1 MEPNIN
7 RLQQNK
13 WRQKVNRW
21 KNSRSVRVLL
31 FFSFIV
37 LYYLSVSPKLIQET
51 YDIKLNGI
59 SSKSIL
65 APRMIENKAAT
76 LRAQA
81 DASEDV
87 QPVQTVIQ
95 LRNEEIVELVFN
107 KIEQLNPDTLMSNDD
122 KIAIYRS
129 EFPQLFKD
137 YTDRYIRDNRDLYK
151 EAMLEEIQAQ
161 MADYE
166 YRIPEETYFKIP
178 KISAQ
183 EISEMKFV
191 TKSIVT
197 KLMLE
202 RNNDPLASRT
212 KVPEMVN
219 ASQLSNKNAREI
231 VQEIARFALTSN
243 RFYDEEA
250 TKEARIQAAEMTE
263 AIYVQKGDVLVAKGQ
278 RITAENYDLLQDL
291 DVLKNSTN
299 LWPHLGMLIMVSLF
313 VFVLYMFIRQ
323 SQLAIMANNVHL
335 LMLLLIHILT
345 IISIVIISL
354 GQDADVPYIGYMA
367 PVALGSILITILLD
381 AQIAFISSMIFSIL
395 ASIILNVRND
405 LIFDYRYGFVA
416 AVVCMVSIF
425 AIHKVSQRSTILR
438 AGILICA
445 FATISSISFILI
457 ENSYSLKNV
466 LYSIAFSTTGG
477 MITAVLVIGLLPFFE
492 IAFGILSPLKL
503 VELSNP
509 NHPLLRKLLTETPG
523 TYHHSV
529 MVGNLSE
536 SAAEAIGAD
545 GLLCRVGSFYHDIG
559 KTKRPSYF
567 IENQTN
573 IENPHDQMDPSLSKS
588 IIIAHARD
596 GVDMLLNHR
605 MPKPLRDIAEQHHGT
620 SLLVFFYHK
629 AMKQLEQDGDT
640 ETVIDEA
647 EYRYP
652 GPKAQTREAAI
663 VGIADSIEAAVRSMR
678 NPTKEQIDTMIRK
691 IIKARL
697 DDGQFDECDLT
708 MKELDLVARS
718 LKETLL
724 GIFHSRIEYP
734 EDLPN
739 QSISHKD
746 KRGAQV

>member
-1 MEPNIN
+1 MKSSKN
-7 RLQQNK
+7 RSQKNK
-13 WRQKVNRW
+13 WRQKVNEW
-21 KNSRSVRVLL
+21 KNSRIVRILL
-31 FFSFIV
+31 FFCFIV
-37 LYYLSVSPKLIQET
+37 LFYLSVSPKLIQET
-51 YDIKLNGI
+51 YDIEVNAVSTQTIK
-59 SSKSIL
+59 
-65 APRMIENKAAT
+65 APEMIENKAAT

-81 DASEDV
+81 DASESV

-95 LRNEEIVELVFN
+95 LRNEEIVELLFN

-129 EFPQLFKD
+129 EFPQLFLD
-137 YTDRYIRDNRDLYK
+137 YTDTYIRVNRDIYK

-161 MADYE
+161 LSDYQ

-178 KISAQ
+178 RVSA
-183 EISEMKFV
+183 EELSEMKSV

-197 KLMLE
+197 KLMFE
-202 RNNDPLASRT
+202 RNNDPLTSRT

-250 TKEARIQAAEMTE
+250 TKEARIQAAESTE
-263 AIYVQKGDVLVAKGQ
+263 PIFIKKDEVIVAVGE
-278 RITAENYDLLQDL
+278 RITQEDYDLLRDL
-291 DVLKNSTN
+291 GVLKKAASV
-299 LWPHLGMLIMVSLF
+299 WPYVGMMIMVWLF

-323 SQLAIMANNVHL
+323 SQLAILENNGHLIML
-335 LMLLLIHILT
+335 LMIFVLT
-345 IISIVIISL
+345 IISIVLISL
-354 GQDADVPYIGYMA
+354 GQNANVPFIGYMT

-381 AQIAFISSMIFSIL
+381 ARIAFISSMIFSLL
-395 ASIILNVRND
+395 ASIILNVRDD

-425 AIHKVSQRSTILR
+425 AIHKASRRSTVLQ
-438 AGILICA
+438 AGILISA
-445 FATISSISFILI
+445 FATISSISLLLI
-457 ENSYSLKNV
+457 ENTYTLKNL
-466 LYSIAFSTTGG
+466 LYSIAFSASGG
-477 MITAVLVIGLLPFFE
+477 MITTVLVIGLLPFFE

-503 VELSNP
+503 IELSNP

-523 TYHHSV
+523 SYHHSV

-545 GLLCRVGSFYHDIG
+545 GLLCRVGSFYHDVG

-605 MPKPLRDIAEQHHGT
+605 IPKPLRDIAEQHHGT
-620 SLLVFFYHK
+620 TLLSYFYHK
-629 AMKQLEQDGDT
+629 ALKQLEQDGDL
-640 ETVIDEA
+640 ETVIDEE

-663 VGIADSIEAAVRSMR
+663 VGIADSVEAAVRSLR
-678 NPTKEQIDTMIRK
+678 NPTKEQIESMIRK

-734 EDLPN
+734 EDLPK
-739 QSISHKD
+739 QI
-746 KRGAQV
+746 

>member
-7 RLQQNK
+7 RIQQNK
-13 WRQKVNRW
+13 WRQKVSSWR
-21 KNSRSVRVLL
+21 NSRSIRVLL
-31 FFSFIV
+31 FFCFIV
-37 LYYLSVSPKLIQET
+37 LFYLSVSPKLIQET
-51 YDIKLNGI
+51 YDIELNGI
-59 SSKSIL
+59 SSKTII
-65 APRMIENKAAT
+65 APRTIDNKPAT

-95 LRNEEIVELVFN
+95 LRNEQIVEMVYN
-107 KIEQLNPDTLMSNDD
+107 KIEQLNPDNLVSNDD
-122 KIAIYRS
+122 KIAIYRN

-137 YTDRYIRDNRDLYK
+137 YTDLYIRDNRDIYK

-161 MADYE
+161 LTDYE
-166 YRIPEETYFKIP
+166 YRIPEEAYFKIP
-178 KISAQ
+178 RISAQ
-183 EISEMKFV
+183 EISEMKTV

-197 KLMLE
+197 RLMID
-202 RNNDPLASRT
+202 RNNDPVASRA

-219 ASQLSNKNAREI
+219 ASQLTNKNAREI

-243 RFYDEEA
+243 RFNDEEA
-250 TKEARIQAAEMTE
+250 TKEARILAAESTE
-263 AIYVQKGDVLVAKGQ
+263 PIFVQKGDVLIAQGD
-278 RITAENYDLLQDL
+278 RISEEDYGLLQDL
-291 DVLKNSTN
+291 GVLKKATN
-299 LWPHLGMLIMVSLF
+299 LWPNIGTLIMVSLF
-313 VFVLYMFIRQ
+313 VFGLYMFIRQ
-323 SQLAIMANNVHL
+323 SQLAILVNNGHL
-335 LMLLLIHILT
+335 FMLLIINILT
-345 IISIVIISL
+345 MISIVIISL
-354 GQDADVPYIGYMA
+354 GQKENFPFIGYMA

-381 AQIAFISSMIFSIL
+381 AKLAFISSLIFSIL

-405 LIFDYRYGFVA
+405 LLFDYRYGFVT
-416 AVVCMVSIF
+416 AVVCLVAIF
-425 AIHKVSQRSTILR
+425 AIHKASQRSTILR
-438 AGILICA
+438 AGILISA
-445 FATISSISFILI
+445 FATISSISIILI
-457 ENSYSLKNV
+457 EDSYTFKDV
-466 LYSIAFSTTGG
+466 MYSIAFSAAGG
-477 MITAVLVIGLLPFFE
+477 MITAVLVIGILPFFE
-492 IAFGILSPLKL
+492 IGFGILSPLKL

-596 GVDMLLNHR
+596 GVEMLLQHR
-605 MPKPLRDIAEQHHGT
+605 MPKPIRDIAEQHHGT
-620 SLLVFFYHK
+620 TLLAFFYHK
-629 AMKQLEQDGDT
+629 ALKQLEQDSEV
-640 ETVIDEA
+640 ETVIDVG

-663 VGIADSIEAAVRSMR
+663 VGIADSVEAAVRSMR
-678 NPTKEQIDTMIRK
+678 NPTKEQIDTMIRR

-697 DDGQFDECDLT
+697 DDGQLDECDLT

-734 EDLPN
+734 EDLSN
-739 QSISHKD
+739 HSL
-746 KRGAQV
+746 RGAEL

>member
-7 RLQQNK
+7 RLQQHT

-21 KNSRSVRVLL
+21 KNSRSIRVLL
-31 FFSFIV
+31 FFCFIV
-37 LYYLSVSPKLIQET
+37 LFYLSVSPKLIQET
-51 YDIKLNGI
+51 YDIELNGI
-59 SSKSIL
+59 SSKTIL
-65 APRMIENKAAT
+65 ATRMIENKPAT

-81 DASEDV
+81 DASEEV

-95 LRNEEIVELVFN
+95 LRNEEIVELIYN

-137 YTDRYIRDNRDLYK
+137 YTDRYIRDNGDIYK
-151 EAMLEEIQAQ
+151 EAILENIQAQ
-161 MADYE
+161 LTDYE
-166 YRIPEETYFKIP
+166 YRIPEETYFKLPRIT
-178 KISAQ
+178 AQ
-183 EISEMKFV
+183 EISEMKSV

-197 KLMLE
+197 KLMIE
-202 RNNDPLASRT
+202 RNNDPIASRT
-212 KVPEMVN
+212 KVPEIVN

-263 AIYVQKGDVLVAKGQ
+263 PIYVQKGDVLVAKGE
-278 RITAENYDLLQDL
+278 RISAEDYDLLQDL
-291 DVLKNSTN
+291 DVLKNTTN
-299 LWPHLGMLIMVSLF
+299 LWPYIGMLMMVSLF
-313 VFVLYMFIRQ
+313 VFGLYMFIRQ
-323 SQLAIMANNVHL
+323 SQLAIMVNNGHL
-335 LMLLLIHILT
+335 LMLLLINILT
-345 IISIVIISL
+345 IISIVIISF
-354 GQDADVPYIGYMA
+354 GQNQNFPFIGYMA
-367 PVALGSILITILLD
+367 PIALGSILITILLD
-381 AQIAFISSMIFSIL
+381 AKIAFISSVIFSIL

-405 LIFDYRYGFVA
+405 LLFDYRYGFVA
-416 AVVCMVSIF
+416 AVVCLVSIF
-425 AIHKVSQRSTILR
+425 AIHKASQRSTILR
-438 AGILICA
+438 AGIMISV

-457 ENSYSLKNV
+457 ENSYTLKNV
-466 LYSIAFSTTGG
+466 LYSIAFSVTGG
-477 MITAVLVIGLLPFFE
+477 IITAVLVIGLLPFFE

-596 GVDMLLNHR
+596 GVDMLLNHH

-629 AMKQLEQDGDT
+629 ALKQLEQDGDT
-640 ETVIDEA
+640 ETVIDEM

-678 NPTKEQIDTMIRK
+678 NPTKEQIETMIRK

-697 DDGQFDECDLT
+697 DDGQLDECDLT

-734 EDLPN
+734 EDFPKE
-739 QSISHKD
+739 SISYKD

>member
-1 MEPNIN
+1 MESNKN
-7 RLQQNK
+7 RSQKNK
-13 WRQKVNRW
+13 WRLKVNEW
-21 KNSRSVRVLL
+21 KNSRIVRILL
-31 FFSFIV
+31 FFCFIV
-37 LYYLSVSPKLIQET
+37 LFYLSVSPKLIQET
-51 YDIKLNGI
+51 YDIELNGI
-59 SSKSIL
+59 SNKT
-65 APRMIENKAAT
+65 IEAQERIKNESAT
-76 LRAQA
+76 LRARA
-81 DASEDV
+81 NASEEV
-87 QPVQTVIQ
+87 QPVQTIIQ
-95 LRNEEIVELVFN
+95 LRNEEIVELIYN
-107 KIEQLNPDTLMSNDD
+107 KIEQLNPDTLMSNND

-129 EFPQLFKD
+129 EFPQLFLD
-137 YTDRYIRDNRDLYK
+137 YTDTFIRVNRDIYK
-151 EAMLEEIQAQ
+151 EAMLEEIQGQ
-161 MADYE
+161 LTDYQ

-178 KISAQ
+178 KISAE
-183 EISEMKFV
+183 EISEMKSV
-191 TKSIVT
+191 TKGIVS

-202 RNNDPLASRT
+202 RNNDPLTSRT

-250 TKEARIQAAEMTE
+250 TKEARIQAAEQTE
-263 AIYVQKGDVLVAKGQ
+263 PIFIEKGDIIVASGE
-278 RITAENYDLLQDL
+278 RITAEDYDLL
-291 DVLKNSTN
+291 NE
-299 LWPHLGMLIMVSLF
+299 LGMLKNTTNVWPHIGMIIMVSLF
-313 VFVLYMFIRQ
+313 VFVLHMFIRQ
-323 SQLAIMANNVHL
+323 SKLAIMVNNGHL
-335 LMLLLIHILT
+335 TMLLVIFVLT
-345 IISIVIISL
+345 VISMVLISL
-354 GQDADVPYIGYMA
+354 GQAANVPYMGYMA

-381 AQIAFISSMIFSIL
+381 ARIAFISSMIFSIV

-405 LIFDYRYGFVA
+405 ILFDYRYGFVT

-425 AIHKVSQRSTILR
+425 AIHKASQRSTVLR
-438 AGILICA
+438 AGILISA
-445 FATISSISFILI
+445 FATISSISLLLI
-457 ENSYSLKNV
+457 ENTYTLKNL
-466 LYSIAFSTTGG
+466 LYSIAFSATGG
-477 MITAVLVIGLLPFFE
+477 MITTVLVIGLLPFFE

-523 TYHHSV
+523 SYHHSV

-588 IIIAHARD
+588 IIIAHTRD
-596 GVDMLLNHR
+596 GVDMLNTHR

-620 SLLVFFYHK
+620 TLLAYFYHK
-629 AMKQLEQDGDT
+629 AKKQLELDGDT
-640 ETVIDEA
+640 DTVIEEI

-663 VGIADSIEAAVRSMR
+663 VGIADSVEAAVRSLR
-678 NPTKEQIDTMIRK
+678 NPTKEQIETMIRK
-691 IIKARL
+691 IIKSRL

-739 QSISHKD
+739 KPISH
-746 KRGAQV
+746 

>member
-7 RLQQNK
+7 RTQQNK
-13 WRQKVNRW
+13 WRQKVSNW
-21 KNSRSVRVLL
+21 KNSRIIRVLL
-31 FFSFIV
+31 FFCFVV
-37 LYYLSVSPKLIQET
+37 LFYLSVSPKLIQET
-51 YDIKLNGI
+51 YDIELNGI
-59 SSKSIL
+59 SSKTII

-81 DASEDV
+81 DASEEV

-95 LRNEEIVELVFN
+95 LRNEQIVELIYN
-107 KIEQLNPDTLMSNDD
+107 KIEQLNPDSLVSNDD
-122 KIAIYRS
+122 KIAIYRN

-137 YTDRYIRDNRDLYK
+137 YTDLYIRDNRDIYK

-161 MADYE
+161 LTDYE
-166 YRIPEETYFKIP
+166 YRIPEEAYFKIP
-178 KISAQ
+178 RISMQ
-183 EISEMKFV
+183 EISEMKAV

-197 KLMLE
+197 KLMID
-202 RNNDPLASRT
+202 RNNDPVAARA

-243 RFYDEEA
+243 RFDDEEA
-250 TKEARIQAAEMTE
+250 TKEARIQAAESTE
-263 AIYVQKGDVLVAKGQ
+263 PIFVQKGDVLVSQGE
-278 RITAENYDLLQDL
+278 RISEEDYALLQDL
-291 DVLKNSTN
+291 DVLKKATN
-299 LWPHLGMLIMVSLF
+299 LWPNIGMLMMVSLF
-313 VFVLYMFIRQ
+313 VFGLYMFIRQ
-323 SQLAIMANNVHL
+323 SQLAILVNNGHL
-335 LMLLLIHILT
+335 FMLLIINALT
-345 IISIVIISL
+345 VICIIIISL
-354 GQDADVPYIGYMA
+354 GQNASFPYIGYMT
-367 PVALGSILITILLD
+367 PIALGSILITILLD
-381 AQIAFISSMIFSIL
+381 ARIALISSLIFSIV

-405 LIFDYRYGFVA
+405 LLFDYRYGFIA
-416 AVVCMVSIF
+416 AVVCLVSIF
-425 AIHKVSQRSTILR
+425 AIHKASQRSTILR
-438 AGILICA
+438 AGILISL
-445 FATISSISFILI
+445 FATISSISLILI
-457 ENSYSLKNV
+457 ENSYTLKNV
-466 LYSIAFSTTGG
+466 LYSIAFSAAGG
-477 MITAVLVIGLLPFFE
+477 MITAVLVIGILPFFE
-492 IAFGILSPLKL
+492 IGFGILSPLKL

-509 NHPLLRKLLTETPG
+509 NHPLLRKLLTETP
-523 TYHHSV
+523 YHHSV

-596 GVDMLLNHR
+596 GVEMLLHHR
-605 MPKPLRDIAEQHHGT
+605 MPKPIRDIAEQHHGT
-620 SLLVFFYHK
+620 SLLAFFYHK
-629 AMKQLEQDGDT
+629 ALKQLEQAGDS
-640 ETVIDEA
+640 ETAIDES

-663 VGIADSIEAAVRSMR
+663 VGIADSVEAAVRSMR
-678 NPTKEQIDTMIRK
+678 NPTKEQIETMIRK

-697 DDGQFDECDLT
+697 DDGQLDECDLT

-734 EDLPN
+734 EDLTN
-739 QSISHKD
+739 HSFVQ
-746 KRGAQV
+746 R

>member
-7 RLQQNK
+7 RLHKNK
-13 WRQKVNRW
+13 WRQKVNGW
-21 KNSRSVRVLL
+21 KNSRGVRVLL
-31 FFSFIV
+31 FFFFIV
-37 LYYLSVSPKLIQET
+37 LFYLSVSPRLIQET
-51 YDIKLNGI
+51 YDIELNGI
-59 SSKSIL
+59 SSKTIL
-65 APRMIENKAAT
+65 APWMIENKPAT

-81 DASEDV
+81 DASENV

-95 LRNEEIVELVFN
+95 LRNEEIVESVYD
-107 KIEQLNPDTLMSNDD
+107 KIEQLNPDTLLTNED
-122 KIAIYRS
+122 KMAIYRS
-129 EFPQLFKD
+129 EIPQLFKD
-137 YTDRYIRDNRDLYK
+137 YMDRYLRDNRDLYS
-151 EAMLEEIQAQ
+151 EAMLGEIQDQ
-161 MADYE
+161 IIDYE

-178 KISAQ
+178 RISAQ
-183 EISEMKFV
+183 EISEMKSI

-197 KLMLE
+197 KLMFE
-202 RNNDPLASRT
+202 RNNDPMASRA

-219 ASQLSNKNAREI
+219 ASQLTNKNAREI

-250 TKEARIQAAEMTE
+250 TKEARIQAAELTE
-263 AIYVQKGDVLVAKGQ
+263 PIYIQKGDVIVSEGN
-278 RITAENYDLLQDL
+278 RITAENYDLLKAL
-291 DVLKNSTN
+291 DVLKNRTN
-299 LWPHLGMLIMVSLF
+299 LWPHIGSMIMVSLF

-323 SQLAIMANNVHL
+323 SQLPIGANNGHL
-335 LMLLLIHILT
+335 LMLLLINILT
-345 IISIVIISL
+345 IITIVIISL
-354 GQDADVPYIGYMA
+354 GQNVSFPYIGYMA
-367 PVALGSILITILLD
+367 PVAIGSILITILLD
-381 AQIAFISSMIFSIL
+381 AKIAFISSMIFSIL

-416 AVVCMVSIF
+416 AVVCLVSIF
-425 AIHKVSQRSTILR
+425 AIHKASQRSTILR
-438 AGILICA
+438 AGILIST
-445 FATISSISFILI
+445 FATVSSLSLMLI
-457 ENSYSLKNV
+457 ENSYTLKNL
-466 LYSIAFSTTGG
+466 LYSIAFSATGG
-477 MITAVLVIGLLPFFE
+477 IITAVLVIGLLPFFE

-523 TYHHSV
+523 SYHHSV

-545 GLLCRVGSFYHDIG
+545 GLLCRVGSFYHDVG

-620 SLLVFFYHK
+620 TLLVYFYHK
-629 AMKQLEQDGDT
+629 AIKQLEQDGDT
-640 ETVIDEA
+640 ETVIEEM

-708 MKELDLVARS
+708 LKELDLVARS

-739 QSISHKD
+739 ESSLHKE
-746 KRGAQV
+746 KRGV

>member
-7 RLQQNK
+7 RLRPNK

-21 KNSRSVRVLL
+21 KNSRSVRALL
-31 FFSFIV
+31 FFCFIV
-37 LYYLSVSPKLIQET
+37 LFYLSVSPKLLQET
-51 YDIKLNGI
+51 YDIELNGI
-59 SSKSIL
+59 SSKTIF
-65 APRMIENKAAT
+65 APRMIENKPAT

-81 DASEDV
+81 DASEEV
-87 QPVQTVIQ
+87 QPVQTVIL
-95 LRNEEIVELVFN
+95 LRNEDIVELVYN
-107 KIEQLNPDTLMSNDD
+107 KIEQLNPDTLMSNND

-137 YTDRYIRDNRDLYK
+137 YTNRYIRDNRDIFK
-151 EAMLEEIQAQ
+151 EAMLEQIQAQ
-161 MADYE
+161 LTDYE
-166 YRIPEETYFKIP
+166 YRIPEETYFNIP
-178 KISAQ
+178 RISTQ
-183 EISEMKFV
+183 EISEMKSV

-197 KLMLE
+197 KLMFE

-231 VQEIARFALTSN
+231 VQEIARFALTAN

-250 TKEARIQAAEMTE
+250 TKEARILAAEMTE
-263 AIYVQKGDVLVAKGQ
+263 PIFVQKGDVLVAKGE
-278 RITAENYDLLQDL
+278 RITAEDYDLLQDL
-291 DVLKNSTN
+291 DLLKNTTN

-354 GQDADVPYIGYMA
+354 GQDAAVPYIGYMA

-381 AQIAFISSMIFSIL
+381 AKIAFISSMIFSIL

-405 LIFDYRYGFVA
+405 LLFDYRYGFVA

-425 AIHKVSQRSTILR
+425 AIHKASQRSTILR

-445 FATISSISFILI
+445 FATISSISLILI
-457 ENSYSLKNV
+457 ENSYTLKNV
-466 LYSIAFSTTGG
+466 LYSIAFSATGG
-477 MITAVLVIGLLPFFE
+477 IITAVLVIGLLPFFE

-596 GVDMLLNHR
+596 GVEMLLHHH

-620 SLLVFFYHK
+620 SLLAFFYHK
-629 AMKQLEQDGDT
+629 ALKQLEQDGDT
-640 ETVIDEA
+640 KTVIDEV

-663 VGIADSIEAAVRSMR
+663 VGIADSVEAAVRSMR
-678 NPTKEQIDTMIRK
+678 NPTKEQIETMIRK

-697 DDGQFDECDLT
+697 DDGQLDECDLT

-739 QSISHKD
+739 GSISYKD
-746 KRGAQV
+746 KRGAQE